1 MVRVRLRT
9 KFLLSM
15 VLISAGLTSL
25 SLLLV
30 RQSVRS
36 HVRQEIFSDLQNSV
50 STFQSF
56 QREKVITL
64 SHSAD
69 LLADLPDLRALMTTH
84 DEATIQ
90 DGSERLWKLAG
101 SDLFVLADRNGNVV
115 ALHTNA
121 PGFTR
126 EMAQASLTAS
136 LAQEARWW
144 FGSHNLYEVFVK
156 PIYFGPAA
164 DDRRLGFLV
173 IGFQIDDRV
182 TSQISRIA
190 GGKVAFYYADKI
202 VSSNLSPTVEAAL
215 SKQTVPESGRGLSQ
229 PWTVQLGKERFLE
242 TTLELAPQGTPN
254 VRLDGAEVVR
264 PGDRISGETQPSA
277 AGPGIAGGDRGQR
290 PGVSHLPHVH
300 ASAFEPA
307 LWGGGP

>member
-36 HVRQEIFSDLQNSV
+36 HVRQEIFTDLQNSV

-90 DGSERLWKLAG
+90 DGSERIWKLAA

-115 ALHTNA
+115 ALHTKA

-136 LAQEARWW
+136 LAQEERWW

-202 VSSNLSPTVEAAL
+202 VSSNLEP
-215 SKQTVPESGRGLSQ
+215 
-229 PWTVQLGKERFLE
+229 
-242 TTLELAPQGTPN
+242 
-254 VRLDGAEVVR
+254 
-264 PGDRISGETQPSA
+264 
-277 AGPGIAGGDRGQR
+277 DRGSRIVQADAYR
-290 PGVSHLPHVH
+290 NPDAACRSH
-300 ASAFEPA
+300 
-307 LWGGGP
+307 GRCN